1 MKTIA
6 IAAAALA
13 TAALAAPSFAT
24 AYTYA
29 GSWNV
34 SDGPSWS
41 TEPDAYTGQ
50 EAAALLFG
58 GKASDYAIS
67 TVSDQVSAINHDAY
81 YSVIGASGPNNGA
94 FELAENYVSQSSTQ
108 APGKYFSGNYGFSY
122 SSTDAA
128 SAYVADN
135 AFGNVTNYAFRA
147 VAAVPESSTWMMMIL
162 GFGAIGATM
171 RRKQNVTVSRVAFA

>member
-13 TAALAAPSFAT
+13 TATLAAPSFAT

-41 TEPDAYTGQ
+41 SEPDAYTGQ

-67 TVSDQVSAINHDAY
+67 TVNDQASAINYDAW

-94 FELAENYVSQSSTQ
+94 FEFAQNYVSPTSTQ
-108 APGKYFSGNYGFSY
+108 APGKYYSGGSYNYDGS
-122 SSTDAA
+122 DAA
-128 SAYVADN
+128 SSYVADN
-135 AFGNVTNYAFRA
+135 AYGNVTNYAFRA

-171 RRKQNVTVSRVAFA
+171 RRKQNVTFSRVAFA